1 MLTTHAHT
9 RAPSDDRSQ
18 PAPSAAEG
26 STRSAHTDCGESNTQ
41 DNLLEH
47 LQARSTCEQSRAQS
61 QSRLQSTPKPRHKVN
76 AFLSRDFSSFLSWAS
91 SATTRLLHRNF

>member
-47 LQARSTCEQSRAQS
+47 LQARSTFEQSREQS
-61 QSRLQSTPKPRHKVN
+61 QSRPQSTPKPRAQSECLPSGTPQETSA
-76 AFLSRDFSSFLSWAS
+76 AFCHEPLLSQFQ
-91 SATTRLLHRNF
+91 